1 MKKLRTQKLAV
12 TSLLGCRYA
21 MRNRRVLCM
30 DSMVSTEA
38 VPTQINIHMTAD
50 FEASDD
56 NIQRVRARASER
68 IVVMAR

>member
-1 MKKLRTQKLAV
+1 
-12 TSLLGCRYA
+12 
-21 MRNRRVLCM
+21 M